1 MLDAKMKM
9 YFYESADLVACG
21 SSQKSMHGGALA
33 YDDDDAMMAEGEE
46 LAPQQTSAPS
56 PLGTLVSC
64 PVQYASFLVCLLFT
78 GCRSIETMSG
88 TFSLQ

>member
-1 MLDAKMKM
+1 MLDAKMKK

-33 YDDDDAMMAEGEE
+33 YDDDVLMKEGEE
-46 LAPQQTSAPS
+46 LAPQQTPAPS
-56 PLGTLVSC
+56 PLGTRVSC
-64 PVQYASFLVCLLFT
+64 PIWYASSLVCLLFT